1 MFLLAVL
8 IGVATMGIIAFGP
21 VLSVILNHAV
31 LSAAVVG
38 VIGVGA
44 LLAVT
49 VPRLKLR
56 VPKTTGDEALSI
68 PTRVRI
74 RSVELRAA

>member
-1 MFLLAVL
+1 MFLLVGL

-21 VLSVILNHAV
+21 VLSVILNHAA

-38 VIGVGA
+38 AIGVGA
-44 LLAVT
+44 LLAVA
-49 VPRLKLR
+49 VPRLKLGISKAAR
-56 VPKTTGDEALSI
+56 EEALSV
-68 PTRVRI
+68 PTRVRV